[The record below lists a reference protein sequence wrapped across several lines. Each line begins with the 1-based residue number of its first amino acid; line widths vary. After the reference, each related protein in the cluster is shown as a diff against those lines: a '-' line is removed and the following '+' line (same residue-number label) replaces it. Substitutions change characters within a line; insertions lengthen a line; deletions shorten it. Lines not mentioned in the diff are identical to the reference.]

1 MFDRKPKEA
10 VSENS
15 TYKHP
20 PTKEEVMQSLEISRL
35 LLSVFGS
42 LSFSMLL
49 VGLATTI
56 VA

>member
-1 MFDRKPKEA
+1 
-10 VSENS
+10 
-15 TYKHP
+15 
-20 PTKEEVMQSLEISRL
+20 MQSLAISKL

-42 LSFSMLL
+42 LSASALL

>member
-1 MFDRKPKEA
+1 MPR
-10 VSENS
+10 
-15 TYKHP
+15 
-20 PTKEEVMQSLEISRL
+20 LEISRL

-42 LSFSMLL
+42 LSLSALL

>member
-1 MFDRKPKEA
+1 VFDRKPKEA

>member
-1 MFDRKPKEA
+1 
-10 VSENS
+10 
-15 TYKHP
+15 
-20 PTKEEVMQSLEISRL
+20 MQSLEISRL